1 MPVTQNL
8 EPISEATPGKFHT
21 RNSSIT
27 QTSSSR
33 ALDRILMGM
42 KQNPT
47 MDKKSLHHLRL
58 KPWVKESLQ
67 NLMK

>member
-1 MPVTQNL
+1 MHVTQNL
-8 EPISEATPGKFHT
+8 EPIPEKTSGKFQT
-21 RNSSIT
+21 RKSSIT
-27 QTSSSR
+27 QTPSSR

-58 KPWVKESLQ
+58 KPWIKESLQ